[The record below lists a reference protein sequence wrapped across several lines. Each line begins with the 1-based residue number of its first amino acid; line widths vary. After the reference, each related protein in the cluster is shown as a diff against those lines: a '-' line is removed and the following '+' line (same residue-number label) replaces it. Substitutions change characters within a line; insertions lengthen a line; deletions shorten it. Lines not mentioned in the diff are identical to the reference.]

1 MNVADLILELGR
13 WGQTHR
19 TEMLTGIVAAP
30 LLLGAASLALRHRRP
45 VATTHGSARWATL
58 REVKRAGLL
67 QPEGVVL
74 GRLRG
79 RLVCDAS
86 DGHVLLCGPT
96 RKKKGVSTIIPTLLN
111 WLGSTI
117 VLDPKDGENYDVTA
131 RWRAQVARNRIAY
144 FTPCRMPHT
153 CINVLDSI
161 RLKTPQEFGDAYTI
175 AQSLTAPEKLA
186 KESATSLHFRELA
199 AFLLT
204 AAELHVCYSGGHASL
219 AAVWAFLTQFHDS
232 LHDCLQVM
240 QTTAHTSHGVH
251 QAITSLTSAIRNITG
266 DRELGSVWST
276 AIRPLVLYNDPLVA
290 ASTDTSTFDLDAL
303 QYAPEPLS
311 LYMVAPSPR
320 ALERL
325 HPLYRVVL
333 DVAMARLMD
342 HKVRTW
348 THRLLLC
355 ADELPAHGYM
365 HSLDRGAADMA
376 GYGIKGLFVIQ
387 DIEQFEEV
395 FGDKTPIWSNTD
407 TKVFYAAQNDRTAR
421 RIAEQMLGEG
431 TTSNPVEQHQGGLLG
446 RRSTS
451 YQHVGRA
458 LLTADEFME
467 LDEDF
472 EMIRRSG
479 IKPMLANKTDYRID
493 PTFQRRVR

>member
-1 MNVADLILELGR
+1 
-13 WGQTHR
+13 
-19 TEMLTGIVAAP
+19 
-30 LLLGAASLALRHRRP
+30 
-45 VATTHGSARWATL
+45 
-58 REVKRAGLL
+58 
-67 QPEGVVL
+67 
-74 GRLRG
+74 
-79 RLVCDAS
+79 
-86 DGHVLLCGPT
+86 
-96 RKKKGVSTIIPTLLN
+96 
-111 WLGSTI
+111 
-117 VLDPKDGENYDVTA
+117 
-131 RWRAQVARNRIAY
+131 
-144 FTPCRMPHT
+144 
-153 CINVLDSI
+153 
-161 RLKTPQEFGDAYTI
+161 
-175 AQSLTAPEKLA
+175 
-186 KESATSLHFRELA
+186 
-199 AFLLT
+199 
-204 AAELHVCYSGGHASL
+204 
-219 AAVWAFLTQFHDS
+219 
-232 LHDCLQVM
+232 
-240 QTTAHTSHGVH
+240 
-251 QAITSLTSAIRNITG
+251 LTSAIRNITG

-290 ASTDTSTFDLDAL
+290 ASTDTSTFALDAL
-303 QYAPEPLS
+303 QYAPDPLA

-348 THRLLLC
+348 QHPLLLC

-376 GYGIKGLFVIQ
+376 GYGLKGLFVIQ
-387 DIEQFEEV
+387 DVEQFEEV
-395 FGDKTPIWSNTD
+395 FGEKTPIWSNTD
-407 TKVFYAAQNDRTAR
+407 TKVFYAPQNDRTAR

-472 EMIRRSG
+472 EVIRRSG
-479 IKPMLANKTDYRID
+479 IKPILANKTDYRTD
-493 PTFQRRVR
+493 PVFRERVL

>member
-1 MNVADLILELGR
+1 
-13 WGQTHR
+13 
-19 TEMLTGIVAAP
+19 
-30 LLLGAASLALRHRRP
+30 
-45 VATTHGSARWATL
+45 
-58 REVKRAGLL
+58 
-67 QPEGVVL
+67 
-74 GRLRG
+74 
-79 RLVCDAS
+79 
-86 DGHVLLCGPT
+86 
-96 RKKKGVSTIIPTLLN
+96 
-111 WLGSTI
+111 
-117 VLDPKDGENYDVTA
+117 
-131 RWRAQVARNRIAY
+131 
-144 FTPCRMPHT
+144 
-153 CINVLDSI
+153 
-161 RLKTPQEFGDAYTI
+161 
-175 AQSLTAPEKLA
+175 
-186 KESATSLHFRELA
+186 LHFRELA
-199 AFLLT
+199 ALTLT
-204 AAELHVCYSGGHASL
+204 AAQLHVCYTQAQASL
-219 AAVWAFLTQFHDS
+219 AAVWRFLTQQHAS
-232 LHDCLQVM
+232 LQDCLATM
-240 QTTAHTSHGVH
+240 KGTAHTSHGVH
-251 QAITSLTSAIRNITG
+251 QAITSLTSAIQNISG
-266 DRELGSVWST
+266 DRELSSVWTT

-290 ASTDTSTFDLDAL
+290 ASTDTSTCAMDAL
-303 QYAPEPLS
+303 QYGPEPLS
-311 LYMVAPSPR
+311 LYLVAPSPR

-348 THRLLLC
+348 QHRLLLC